1 MADDGST
8 PQRKL
13 WAGRF
18 SQPTNQLVDKLNAS
32 LPFDRRLARQDI
44 TGSIA
49 HTRMLARQGIIGE
62 TDGTLIESG
71 LRTILSEIDEGSYQF
86 RLEDEDIHLSVER
99 RLGELI
105 GAASG
110 RLHTARSR
118 NDQIALDFRLWTR
131 DAIVDVAGGVVN
143 VIDAFLGVS
152 EKYPDTI
159 LPGYTHLQRAQPVL
173 LAHHFLAYVEML
185 LRDLDRLRD
194 AYRRVNRSPLGAGAL
209 AGVTYPVDPQF
220 VADQLG
226 FDGLCANSL
235 DAVSDRDF
243 VLDLLVAC
251 SQLML
256 HLSRLAEEL
265 VIWSTSEFGFLEL
278 DDAFATGSSIMP
290 QKKNP
295 DVAELIRGKTGRVY
309 GHLMGML
316 TVAKGLPLSYNKD
329 LQEDKEGLFDTV
341 DTLGLILQILPPM
354 LETARFRS
362 DRMLQAAAGGFA
374 LATDVAD
381 HLVRSGMPFREAHAI
396 VGRVVAYCIE
406 QNKDFPDLSVEEWG
420 GFSPVLAESPPPLTP
435 KDAISARNMPGGTG
449 DRSVVKARQVAR
461 GELERWVEWLDER
474 QAQRMQ
480 VSVQLG
486 VEEADRDAVQA
497 N

>member
-1 MADDGST
+1 MVNDGSV
-8 PQRKL
+8 PQQKL

-18 SQPTNQLVDKLNAS
+18 NRPTNQLVDKLNAS
-32 LPFDRRLARQDI
+32 LPFDRRLAWQDI
-44 TGSIA
+44 IGSIA
-49 HTRMLARQGIIGE
+49 HARMLTRQGIIGE
-62 TDGTLIESG
+62 ADSVLIESG
-71 LRTILSEIDEGSYQF
+71 LRTILAEIEAGSYQF

-105 GAASG
+105 GPASG

-131 DAIVDVAGGVVN
+131 DAIVEIAGGVVN
-143 VIDAFLGVS
+143 LIGAFLGVA

-194 AYRRVNRSPLGAGAL
+194 AFRRVNRSPLGAGAL

-220 VADQLG
+220 VADELG
-226 FDGLCANSL
+226 FDDLCANSL

-251 SQLML
+251 SQIMM

-341 DTLGLILQILPPM
+341 DTLDLILEILPPM

-362 DRMLQAAAGGFA
+362 DRMGQAAAGGFS

-381 HLVRSGMPFREAHAI
+381 HLVRAGMPFREAHAI
-396 VGRVVAYCIE
+396 VGRVVAYCVE
-406 QNKDFPDLSVEEWG
+406 QQKDFPDLSVEEWRA
-420 GFSPVLAESPPPLTP
+420 FSPVLAESPPPLTP

-449 DRSVVKARQVAR
+449 DRSVATAREVAR
-461 GELERWVEWLDER
+461 AELVRWVDWLSER
-474 QAQRMQ
+474 QAQYEQVRVRM
-480 VSVQLG
+480 G
-486 VEEADRDAVQA
+486 VEETDRDAVQA